1 MINLFKLA
9 YRDLL
14 RNRRRSFFS
23 ALALGM
29 GIGLL
34 LMIAAV
40 VEGEMRGSM
49 EASIN
54 LQTGH
59 IQIRAKDYNQDKN
72 SLAWEDLVNNPEK
85 IASQISGVAGVK
97 VVTPRLVSSGIV
109 EFGDQSN
116 GVAVIGIDPNSPA
129 NAPFKNGTT
138 QGEFIQPDD
147 RDSILIGK
155 ELSKKMNI
163 QVGDSIQL
171 VVNTSSG
178 TVDSQSF
185 KVKGIFNSGVPSY
198 DETTVFLPLAKAQ
211 AIAGV
216 ENRASTVNI
225 LLSDREMTDVVA
237 ASLKTDQYSVVTW
250 KDLNE
255 MVVQT
260 ESFAHAYMVIIN
272 LIVLAIT
279 ATVIV
284 NTLVMAVFERTR
296 EIGIL
301 SAIGMKSTS
310 IMSMF
315 FIESLLLAIAGTIMG
330 FIIGGVLVW
339 YSTNVGFYIGN
350 LGVRSGFL
358 LGERIYGHL
367 TLTDTVSLTITA
379 FVVTLLAALYPAILA
394 ARMEPVHA
402 LHGGE

>member
-1 MINLFKLA
+1 MINLIKLA

-14 RNRRRSFFS
+14 RNRRRSLFS

-34 LMIAAV
+34 LMIAAT
-40 VEGEMRGSM
+40 VEGEMRGSL
-49 EASIN
+49 ESSIN

-59 IQIRAKDYNQDKN
+59 LQIRAKDYNPDKN
-72 SLAWEDLVNNPEK
+72 SLAWEDLVEDPDR
-85 IASQISGVAGVK
+85 IASQISTVTGVK
-97 VVTPRLVSSGIV
+97 VATPRLISSGIV
-109 EFGDQSN
+109 NFGDKTN
-116 GVAVIGIDPNSPA
+116 GVAVLGIDPGSVA
-129 NAPFKNGTT
+129 NAPFRNGLSE
-138 QGEFIQPDD
+138 GDFIEADD

-155 ELSKKMNI
+155 ELARKMGISLHDNI
-163 QVGDSIQL
+163 QL
-171 VVNTSSG
+171 LVNTSDGS
-178 TVDSQSF
+178 VNEQSF
-185 KVKGIFNSGVPSY
+185 TVKGIYNSGVPSY
-198 DETTVFLPLAKAQ
+198 DETTAFLPISKAQ

-216 ENRASTVNI
+216 EKRASTI
-225 LLSDREMTDVVA
+225 LVLLNDREMTDVVA
-237 ASLKTDQYSVVTW
+237 ASLKSDKYSIVTW
-250 KDLNE
+250 KEQNE

-260 ESFAHAYMVIIN
+260 EEFAHGYMVIIN

-301 SAIGMKSTS
+301 SAIGMKSTR
-310 IMSMF
+310 IMGMF
-315 FIESLLLAIAGTIMG
+315 IIESFLLALLGTLMG

-350 LGVRSGFL
+350 MGLRSGFL
-358 LGERIYGHL
+358 LGERIYGYL
-367 TLTDTVSLTITA
+367 TMQDTVSLTITA
-379 FVVTLLAALYPAILA
+379 FVVTMLAALYPAILA
-394 ARMEPVHA
+394 ARMEPVKA